1 MRTPTLGAALCGA
14 AILSLAAFTG
24 SALADEPT
32 GFQTGQASMLDAVAP
47 GATVERI
54 ITVGDTLSN
63 GYRFESI
70 PDGIAIY
77 EDGGGSGD
85 DRRVDGSKSG
95 DEGGRFD
102 VFVNH
107 ETSTVPFPFTYPG
120 TATEASQ
127 NDFDNSQVSRL
138 TLNDETAGV
147 LDGTM
152 VITSAEGFQRFCSNF
167 LATRKEG
174 FDRPILFTNEE
185 ALDWVNR
192 SGPAWPATEGDPT
205 ARQAGVVVA
214 YDVKNGQRRPIWG
227 MGRHNHE
234 NSVAIP
240 GYRNVVL
247 LSGDDAFVTNP
258 AQSQVYAYIARNRE
272 DVWKDKGDLWAF
284 VSDDS
289 SVSSYYDFAEGDLAK
304 SVSGHFVK
312 VPKDVATGRKPNG
325 DDLLAVD
332 KGYPAPPAD
341 GTWQRSIFPPSHGLD
356 GPQWVLEQWGNAANN
371 SYNENVFD
379 FVRIEDI
386 AYDKRPGMSNVVYL
400 ADSGRGL
407 RPTDSL
413 GTPVPPWR
421 STNGRIWK
429 MVFDKKDPTKVTSLS
444 ILVEGE
450 GVPVKTLDE
459 IHQPDNLDTTRKGSL
474 LITEDPGS
482 SQQFIQSLGEWGL
495 PNATT
500 ARLWRVNLAS
510 ATPDTARSVA
520 AKVDQTADEGPTD
533 VDGVA
538 GAYAPG
544 NWGAWESSGVID
556 ASSVFG
562 AGAFLVTVQ
571 AHTLWIEKQTVTNF
585 SPLALSFTNKR
596 EGGQLVLLRVPGA

>member
-1 MRTPTLGAALCGA
+1 MRTPTLAAALCGA
-14 AILSLAAFTG
+14 TTVTLAAFAA
-24 SALADEPT
+24 SAFAEGPI
-32 GFQTGQASMLDAVAP
+32 GFQTGQPGMLDAVAP
-47 GATVERI
+47 GATVERV

-77 EDGGGSGD
+77 GG
-85 DRRVDGSKSG
+85 DRGRV
-95 DEGGRFD
+95 D

-127 NDFDNSQVSRL
+127 NDFDNAQVSRL

-147 LDGTM
+147 LDGKM

-167 LATRKEG
+167 LATAKEG

-185 ALDWVNR
+185 GIDWVNR
-192 SGPAWPATEGDPT
+192 TGQSWPPPVSPAPDFEATPA

-240 GYRNVVL
+240 GFRDVVV
-247 LSGDDAFVTNP
+247 LSGDDSFVSNP
-258 AQSQVYAYIARNRE
+258 AQSQVYAYIAGNRR
-272 DVWKDKGDLWAF
+272 DVWEDRGDLWAF
-284 VSDDS
+284 VSDDPN
-289 SVSSYYDFAEGDLAK
+289 VDDYYDFGVGDLAK
-304 SVSGHFVK
+304 SVSGRFVK

-325 DDLLAVD
+325 DDLVAAD
-332 KGYPAPPAD
+332 KGFPAPPAD
-341 GTWQRSIFPPSHGLD
+341 DPATWQRSIFPPRHGVD
-356 GPQWVLEQWGNAANN
+356 GPQWVLDQWGNAANN
-371 SYNENVFD
+371 TYGANVFD

-386 AYDKRPGMSNVVYL
+386 AVDKRRGMSNVIYL
-400 ADSGRGL
+400 ADSGRGA
-407 RPTDSL
+407 TSA
-413 GTPVPPWR
+413 GGNAFT
-421 STNGRIWK
+421 SSNGRIWK
-429 MVFDKKDPTKVTSLS
+429 MVLDKRDPTKVTSLS
-444 ILVEGE
+444 ILVEGDDF
-450 GVPVKTLDE
+450 PVKTLDE
-459 IHQPDNLDTTRKGSL
+459 IHQPDNLDTTAAGSL

-482 SQQFIQSLGEWGL
+482 SQQFVQADWGL

-500 ARLWRVNLAS
+500 GRLWRVDLKAQI
-510 ATPDTARSVA
+510 PDAAKAPV

-538 GAYAPG
+538 GVYAPG
-544 NWGAWESSGVID
+544 NLGAWESSGVID

-571 AHTLWIEKQTVTNF
+571 AHSLWVQKETVTNF
-585 SPLALSFTNKR
+585 STLALSFTNKR